1 MTDEIEIRHIIQQLL
16 DQVTD
21 FRFVQSGK
29 DYLDGI

>member
-29 DYLDGI
+29 NYLDGI